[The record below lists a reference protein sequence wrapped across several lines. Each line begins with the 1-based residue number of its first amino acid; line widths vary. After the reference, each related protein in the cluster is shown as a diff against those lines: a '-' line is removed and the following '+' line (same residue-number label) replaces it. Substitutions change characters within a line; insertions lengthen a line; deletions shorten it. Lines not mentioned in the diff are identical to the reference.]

1 MDALVGKRRRLVESR
16 ERYGVAGLD
25 LFGSTMG
32 EGFDPED
39 GDLDSQAPLRLFERY
54 PGLKENLERF
64 FGRDGREVNL
74 LMEGR

>member
-1 MDALVGKRRRLVESR
+1 MGERRRLVESR

-25 LFGSTMG
+25 LFGSAMD

-39 GDLDSQAPLRLFERY
+39 SDPDSQAPLRLFERY

-64 FGRDGREVNL
+64 FGREVNL